1 MNQTELFDVAG
12 LLIPKVNGLDLKG
25 GCVCPTCGQF
35 AKEYRRKLHA
45 TMALSLIN
53 LYKIQNKSGVRWV
66 HFNELATFR
75 GKYVGGDIN
84 KLTHWGLVAQKIN
97 EDSNKRKSGFWGI
110 TLNGKWFVE
119 ERLSVPSHI
128 VLYNN
133 RLQHREGK
141 PIYITDALGDK
152 FDYKELMGAKAES

>member
-1 MNQTELFDVAG
+1 MKDLTLVLPEYNV
-12 LLIPKVNGLDLKG
+12 LDLDG

-35 AKEYRRKLHA
+35 AKRYRRKLHA

-53 LYKIQNKSGVRWV
+53 LYKIQNKSGARWV
-66 HFNELATFR
+66 QFNEIAPFR

-84 KLTHWGLVAQKIN
+84 KLPHWRLVAQKIN
-97 EDSNKRKSGFWGI
+97 EDSDKRKSGFWGI

-152 FDYKELMGAKAES
+152 FNYKELMGAEAES